1 MKRIVITGLV
11 LIFLTLA
18 MWYNITMFQG
28 LTKLEQLK
36 SDKISSTLKYRI
48 HKGLFHSSCKR
59 QEHPLIQYFPKH
71 IKKGEIENDS
81 LLIVSSSKPVPLWEF
96 TDRAPLFIDVRSLS
110 DLSLISRNYVKPFD
124 SFIIEDEYIYFYG
137 KQNGYFRLKW

>member
-1 MKRIVITGLV
+1 
-11 LIFLTLA
+11 
-18 MWYNITMFQG
+18 MF
-28 LTKLEQLK
+28 
-36 SDKISSTLKYRI
+36 
-48 HKGLFHSSCKR
+48 
-59 QEHPLIQYFPKH
+59 
-71 IKKGEIENDS
+71 KKGEIEVPYNDYVNNVCYNDS